1 MLQAAHSQIER
12 LEALDRR
19 MEGPCASD
27 GEEDEETL
35 QQYAARRLH
44 LAELPSVDISASEL
58 DSVYEPSDDTFLLL
72 DALEADRERLTAS
85 APALCM
91 EIGCGSGVVITSL
104 SKLLPGSH
112 CMALDI
118 NETALAVARRTAEL
132 NGRGAAIEFVRGD
145 LLTAFRFFE
154 YRREPSLIDVLI
166 FNPPYVPSEPDE
178 IGLGCKWA
186 PKLSAAW
193 AGGIAGREVID
204 RLLPQLRRC
213 ADVNRYR
220 PLSTALSSHP
230 HSKIC
235 RPTRPCRTMLT
246 LCQQADRS
254 GRVDLHGPRGTQQ
267 ARGGL
272 LDNEAV
278 RRGPVVV
285 SWHSIPSSYLQY
297 FRATS
302 FTTAPYAPQAACGHS

>member
-1 MLQAAHSQIER
+1 
-12 LEALDRR
+12 
-19 MEGPCASD
+19 MEGPCADS
-27 GEEDEETL
+27 EEDEETL
-35 QQYAARRLH
+35 QQYAARRLE
-44 LAELPSVDISASEL
+44 LAELPSVDFSASEL

-85 APALCM
+85 GPALCM

-112 CMALDI
+112 CIALDI

-132 NGRGAAIEFVRGD
+132 NGQGAAIEFVRGD

-154 YRREPSLIDVLI
+154 YRREPSLIDVLV

-193 AGGIAGREVID
+193 AGGIEGREVID

-213 ADVNRYR
+213 ANDNLVVCLRYS
-220 PLSTALSSHP
+220 LSNS
-230 HSKIC
+230 IE
-235 RPTRPCRTMLT
+235 T
-246 LCQQADRS
+246 L
-254 GRVDLHGPRGTQQ
+254 VDLLVRAAQCRLLANRRIAP
-267 ARGGL
+267 GGSIYMVL
-272 LDNEAV
+272 EALNKPEQV
-278 RRGPVVV
+278 CSMMMRCAA
-285 SWHSIPSSYLQY
+285 SD
-297 FRATS
+297 FRIMS
-302 FTTAPYAPQAACGHS
+302 L